1 MSSTKYEMEKDRIRK
16 SVTEAKFLSDGP
28 WQAPDFSLRD
38 RDVPREIQ
46 RPMRF
51 KWRTEGER
59 VRDKYDREGSLLD
72 TSKEKNGKKK
82 GGEFDHDHYG
92 DPKQVGPPFKLYFKD
107 QDPSNHKAFI
117 NEGTEFVDSYR
128 KQFRTREKSK
138 EIGHGAFTSVVPSNK
153 RLVSPYGYQA
163 SLINHS
169 SGQDKTYYTAA
180 KDVAVLGT
188 AGASVG
194 SLTGRDD
201 NLKNTAQIL
210 LSSRF

>member
-1 MSSTKYEMEKDRIRK
+1 M
-16 SVTEAKFLSDGP
+16 L
-28 WQAPDFSLRD
+28 Q
-38 RDVPREIQ
+38 
-46 RPMRF
+46 
-51 KWRTEGER
+51 
-59 VRDKYDREGSLLD
+59 
-72 TSKEKNGKKK
+72 

-194 SLTGRDD
+194 SLTGRVGLSPVPLFSIPSHSLFEQDD